1 MNIKINSKK
10 VNKGDIFVAIKGQKY
25 DGHDYID
32 EAINN
37 GATKIICERGNYS
50 VETIHVHNTKEY
62 LKNYLYNN
70 YYNDIKDIK
79 LIGITGTNG
88 KTTTSYLIYEALNK
102 LNIRCAYIGTIG
114 FYIDNKVIELDN
126 TTPELIDIYDLL
138 LKCKKLD
145 IEYVVMEVSSHALS
159 LGRVDTLRFKYA
171 IFTNISQDH
180 LDYHKTMDNYIEA
193 KSKLFDMVYDTSFIN
208 VDDEYYKKIIKNNN
222 NIEYYGYK
230 SNNYKIIDYKYNNRL
245 MIFNLLIDSNIY
257 KFQTKLLGKYNMY
270 NIISV
275 IMILKHI
282 NIDINKIIDVI
293 YSLDHPNGRMENITY
308 NNANIIIDYAH
319 TEDAVY
325 NVINCIKEYTKG
337 KIYCI
342 IGCGGNRQKSK
353 RAKMAYYASCLSDYV
368 ILTSDNPRYED
379 PKDIIRDMIYGIV
392 KNNYEVIIDRR
403 KAIEKG
409 ISLLNEFDALLILGK
424 GHEKY
429 QIIGDEKILHDDK
442 RCVLDIIDRVI

>member
-208 VDDEYYKKIIKNNN
+208 VNN
-222 NIEYYGYK
+222 K
-230 SNNYKIIDYKYNNRL
+230 
-245 MIFNLLIDSNIY
+245 
-257 KFQTKLLGKYNMY
+257 
-270 NIISV
+270 
-275 IMILKHI
+275 
-282 NIDINKIIDVI
+282 
-293 YSLDHPNGRMENITY
+293 
-308 NNANIIIDYAH
+308 
-319 TEDAVY
+319 
-325 NVINCIKEYTKG
+325 
-337 KIYCI
+337 
-342 IGCGGNRQKSK
+342 
-353 RAKMAYYASCLSDYV
+353 
-368 ILTSDNPRYED
+368 
-379 PKDIIRDMIYGIV
+379 
-392 KNNYEVIIDRR
+392 
-403 KAIEKG
+403 
-409 ISLLNEFDALLILGK
+409 
-424 GHEKY
+424 
-429 QIIGDEKILHDDK
+429 
-442 RCVLDIIDRVI
+442 